1 MSMNKD
7 SYRGE
12 HDDIR
17 DLLRKYENLK
27 AGRAQGFLYEDAFER
42 LIEHFDEQDDF
53 DQAMEVADVGLEQ
66 YPYSS
71 SLIIKKA
78 DLLIAGRQYR
88 EALEYLDRASV
99 FDCTD
104 VDIYILRTDAYL
116 ALDEQEKAVALLEQ
130 AITVFE
136 GEERINLLFELSDVY
151 DDYEAFDKIF
161 DCLKL
166 ILEYDPNNEEALFK
180 ICFWTDFTGRNEE
193 SIRIHQAIIDEYP
206 YNELAWFNLAAAFQG
221 LKLYEKSIDAYKYA
235 IVINEKFDYAYR
247 NMADAF
253 IRIRKYKDA
262 IEALEKVVELARPE
276 DVIYEAIG
284 HCYDKIANFAQARFY
299 YRKASHL
306 NQDDAKL
313 YYKVALTY
321 MNEAQWNKAIK
332 YLESAIRISP
342 KNREFNLAM
351 GDCYKNLEDIDLA
364 IEYYTRVVH
373 AKPKSVSGWESFIK
387 CLYEFGFYEEA
398 LSKLEMAEHKVGKK
412 SLFRYYR
419 SAVLFALG
427 MQKEGLTQLQIALS
441 ESPSLVRKF
450 ISLAPTLLQ
459 HPVVNEL
466 LTVSKRKNQE

>member
-1 MSMNKD
+1 MNRD
-7 SYRGE
+7 SYSDE

-42 LIEHFDEQDDF
+42 IIDHFDEQDDF
-53 DQAMEVADVGLEQ
+53 EKAMEVVDIGLEQ

-71 SLIIKKA
+71 ALIIKKA
-78 DLLIAGRQYR
+78 DLLIAGRQYK
-88 EALEYLDRASV
+88 EALDYLDRASV
-99 FDCTD
+99 FDNTD
-104 VDIYILRTDAYL
+104 IDVYILRTDAYL
-116 ALDEQEKAVALLEQ
+116 ALDEQEKAVELLQE
-130 AITVFE
+130 AIGIFE

-151 DDYEAFDKIF
+151 DDYEEFDKIF

-166 ILEYDPNNEEALFK
+166 ILECDPNNEEALFK

-193 SIRIHQAIIDEYP
+193 SIRIHQNIIDEYP

-253 IRIRKYKDA
+253 IRIRRYKEA

-284 HCYDKIANFAQARFY
+284 HCYDKINNYAQARFY

-313 YYKVALTY
+313 YYKVAGTY
-321 MNEAQWNKAIK
+321 MNEGQWTKAIK
-332 YLESAIRISP
+332 YLESAVKISP
-342 KNREFNLAM
+342 NNREFNLAM
-351 GDCYKNLEDIDLA
+351 GDCYKHLEDIELA
-364 IEYYTRVVH
+364 IEYYTKVVN
-373 AKPKSVSGWESFIK
+373 AKPKSVSGWESFIR
-387 CLYEFGFYEEA
+387 CLYENGYYEEA
-398 LSKLEMAEHKVGKK
+398 YLKIELAQEKAGNK
-412 SLFRYYR
+412 SLFRYYK

-427 MQKEGLTQLQIALS
+427 MNKEALMQLQIALN
-441 ESPSLVRKF
+441 ESPALVRKF
-450 ISLAPTLLQ
+450 ISLAPTHLQ
-459 HPVVNEL
+459 QTGVSEL
-466 LTVSKRKNQE
+466 LSQSKRKK